1 VSALANAPDFQGTV
15 MSRTSLSLAAAALVL
30 AGALGAAHAP
40 ARAQS
45 PAPLLLNPAPAVPP
59 PSADTVIARVDGQP
73 ILRSE
78 MQSTMRGL
86 PPQAQG
92 MPMETLYPMLLER
105 VIDLRLLGTASR
117 AARLD
122 ADPAIKQK
130 VAEATDRIMQE
141 AYLTREVER
150 KVNEAA
156 LRERYKTFA
165 ASVPGQEEVNARH
178 ILLKTEPEA
187 KAVIAELKKGGDF
200 ADVAKRRSID
210 PAASN
215 GGDLGYFTKEQMVPE
230 FSEVAFKLKKG
241 EMTEVPVKTNFGW
254 HVIKVEDRRMGGAPT
269 FEEAREELA
278 EAMSREV
285 IQDLIKDLR
294 DKAKVERF
302 NMDGTPKAP

>member
-1 VSALANAPDFQGTV
+1 
-15 MSRTSLSLAAAALVL
+15 MSRISLSLAAAALVL
-30 AGALGAAHAP
+30 AVAHAP
-40 ARAQS
+40 AQAQS
-45 PAPLLLNPAPAVPP
+45 PAPLLLNPAPAAPP
-59 PSADTVIARVDGQP
+59 PSGDPVIARVDGQP

-78 MQSTMRGL
+78 MQATMRGL

-150 KVNEAA
+150 KVNDAA

-187 KAVIAELKKGGDF
+187 KAVIAEVKKSGDF
-200 ADVAKRRSID
+200 ADVAKKRSID

-254 HVIKVEDRRMGGAPT
+254 HVIKVEDRRMGGAPS

-302 NMDGTPKAP
+302 NLDGSPKAP